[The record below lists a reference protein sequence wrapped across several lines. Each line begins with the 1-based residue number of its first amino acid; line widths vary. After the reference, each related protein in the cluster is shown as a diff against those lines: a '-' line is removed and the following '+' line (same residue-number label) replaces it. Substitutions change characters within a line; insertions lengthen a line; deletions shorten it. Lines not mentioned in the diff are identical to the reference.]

1 MAATI
6 TTQEVNN
13 FYPNSVDETIVQ
25 IYIDTVAQADTC
37 LDNKSVSEPQ
47 QKLLK
52 LNAVA
57 HLLSMQQGGGVKS
70 EQDMDGESVTFR
82 DSKYASSYLET
93 LRGLEGY
100 TCVQPYVDKPKRYSA
115 SLNSY
120 YLK

>member
-6 TTQEVNN
+6 TTQDVNN
-13 FYPNSVDETIVQ
+13 FYPNSVDDAIVQ

-37 LDNKSVSEPQ
+37 LDNNSVSDPQ

-115 SLNSY
+115 SLNSD

>member
-6 TTQEVNN
+6 TTQDVNN
-13 FYPNSVDETIVQ
+13 FYPNSIDDTIVQ

-37 LDNKSVSEPQ
+37 LDNNSVSEPQ

-115 SLNSY
+115 SLNSD
-120 YLK
+120 YLE